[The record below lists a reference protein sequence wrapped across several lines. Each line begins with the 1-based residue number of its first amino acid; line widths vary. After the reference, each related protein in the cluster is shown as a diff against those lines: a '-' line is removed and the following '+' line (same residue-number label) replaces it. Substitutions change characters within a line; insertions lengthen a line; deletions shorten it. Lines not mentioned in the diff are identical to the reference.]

1 MYLSVDTRPD
11 ITFAVNKASQY
22 LEKSN
27 KIRWNTV
34 KRIFKYL
41 KGTTKHGIY
50 FSTEQNNHIKAFSD
64 ADYAGDIERKSIT
77 SFILKL
83 GDSAIAWGSIRQRT
97 VALSTTEAEY
107 ITASQTVKKIIWM
120 KNLINDLAMFK
131 NLTTTWI
138 TWAQSNLLKI
148 LNFIEKINI
157 LMYTIISYEEFLLQ
171 HIASEDQQTFWRNP
185 EKNSIWD
192 TKKSIEYQ
200 EYRRRRHIKLWH
212 SNIINIYTLN
222 KFQFTFSGSVIEF
235 KVHWNFICGFIIQC
249 C

>member
-1 MYLSVDTRPD
+1 MENANVGNLMYLSVDTRPD

-83 GDSAIAWGSIRQRT
+83 GDSAIA
-97 VALSTTEAEY
+97 
-107 ITASQTVKKIIWM
+107 
-120 KNLINDLAMFK
+120 
-131 NLTTTWI
+131 
-138 TWAQSNLLKI
+138 
-148 LNFIEKINI
+148 
-157 LMYTIISYEEFLLQ
+157 
-171 HIASEDQQTFWRNP
+171 
-185 EKNSIWD
+185 
-192 TKKSIEYQ
+192 
-200 EYRRRRHIKLWH
+200 
-212 SNIINIYTLN
+212 
-222 KFQFTFSGSVIEF
+222 
-235 KVHWNFICGFIIQC
+235 
-249 C
+249 